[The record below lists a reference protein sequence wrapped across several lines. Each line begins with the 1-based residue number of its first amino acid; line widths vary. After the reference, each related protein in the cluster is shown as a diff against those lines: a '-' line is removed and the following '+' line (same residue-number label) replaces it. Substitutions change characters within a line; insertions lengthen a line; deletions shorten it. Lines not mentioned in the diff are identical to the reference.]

1 MELTAG
7 NEGEDGKKK
16 NRRAPG
22 GIEKRFVVGPLSS
35 RRLIYSTHPSIG
47 GLVET

>member
-16 NRRAPG
+16 IGELLEVLRRDLLWVHCPAG
-22 GIEKRFVVGPLSS
+22 A
-35 RRLIYSTHPSIG
+35 
-47 GLVET
+47 

>member
-1 MELTAG
+1 MELTA
-7 NEGEDGKKK
+7 EDGKKD
-16 NRRAPG
+16 RRAPRSIG
-22 GIEKRFVVGPLSS
+22 KRLVVGPLSS